1 MKNFKELL
9 KDIKVFIFDVD
20 GVLSAN
26 IMNLNSET
34 GLPVRTGN
42 VKDGYALHLASK
54 LGYKVAIITGANTEY
69 LKSRFAALGMHE
81 DIYLGCHNKIV
92 EFQALMEKY
101 NLNPENVLYM
111 GDDIPDMKVMKMVGV
126 PCCPADAAPEI
137 KEISKYI
144 SHCKGGEGCAR
155 DVIEQVLKAQ
165 DNWLRDDEA
174 TIW

>member
-1 MKNFKELL
+1 
-9 KDIKVFIFDVD
+9 
-20 GVLSAN
+20 
-26 IMNLNSET
+26 
-34 GLPVRTGN
+34 
-42 VKDGYALHLASK
+42 
-54 LGYKVAIITGANTEY
+54 
-69 LKSRFAALGMHE
+69 
-81 DIYLGCHNKIV
+81 
-92 EFQALMEKY
+92 
-101 NLNPENVLYM
+101 M
-111 GDDIPDMKVMKMVGV
+111 GDDIPDLKVMKMVGV